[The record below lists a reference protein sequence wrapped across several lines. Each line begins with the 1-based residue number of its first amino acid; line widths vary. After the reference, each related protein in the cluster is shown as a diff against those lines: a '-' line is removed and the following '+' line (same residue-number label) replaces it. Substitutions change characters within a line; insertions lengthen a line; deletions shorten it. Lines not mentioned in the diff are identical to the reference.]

1 MDVGAFSSVGTSM
14 YVTGLES
21 SATARG
27 PRLLRLIPRCSRYY
41 RYTLFIVLLGV
52 FLFDDLTQYNQYLGP
67 IFFWSFVMLVY
78 FAVLAAFIAFILD
91 AFTKAKRKAEAEY
104 DYLKNMLSARLRD
117 QWSFAR
123 NRVSKSMARTRTQ
136 RMPGSMR
143 RLTLRVRDAYRKDS
157 KPHQSARLEAAMSH
171 YLPHLARRA
180 DFAHQPH
187 NQLIIGYPRPQ
198 PGEPDVAQR
207 VIDFYGAAPS
217 STAQRRGGVAAED
230 QTQT

>member
-1 MDVGAFSSVGTSM
+1 M
-14 YVTGLES
+14 
-21 SATARG
+21 
-27 PRLLRLIPRCSRYY
+27 
-41 RYTLFIVLLGV
+41 LLGV

-171 YLPHLARRA
+171 YLPHLARRERR
-180 DFAHQPH
+180 
-187 NQLIIGYPRPQ
+187 PRASFLELRDRHAATQ
-198 PGEPDVAQR
+198 SLLKRIREQR
-207 VIDFYGAAPS
+207 ESVVEMVKQA
-217 STAQRRGGVAAED
+217 
-230 QTQT
+230 QTQQARQQRQLEELGTQLWNAYRLVDTVDGRHR

>member
-1 MDVGAFSSVGTSM
+1 M
-14 YVTGLES
+14 
-21 SATARG
+21 
-27 PRLLRLIPRCSRYY
+27 
-41 RYTLFIVLLGV
+41 LLGV

-136 RMPGSMR
+136 RLLPGQALEVLQLLGCPAPR
-143 RLTLRVRDAYRKDS
+143 QRL
-157 KPHQSARLEAAMSH
+157 
-171 YLPHLARRA
+171 
-180 DFAHQPH
+180 
-187 NQLIIGYPRPQ
+187 
-198 PGEPDVAQR
+198 
-207 VIDFYGAAPS
+207 
-217 STAQRRGGVAAED
+217 
-230 QTQT
+230 

>member
-1 MDVGAFSSVGTSM
+1 M
-14 YVTGLES
+14 
-21 SATARG
+21 
-27 PRLLRLIPRCSRYY
+27 
-41 RYTLFIVLLGV
+41 LLGV

-171 YLPHLARRA
+171 YLPHLARRERRPGGEKA
-180 DFAHQPH
+180 FSRRENAAFGGGDHVQLAMIFA
-187 NQLIIGYPRPQ
+187 
-198 PGEPDVAQR
+198 
-207 VIDFYGAAPS
+207 FFS
-217 STAQRRGGVAAED
+217 S
-230 QTQT
+230 